1 MSEYIYGG
9 EENFTKEL
17 RPRIFWFTVVL
28 FLSFFIIL
36 ARLWYLQVA
45 QADPLRELAEN
56 NRLRQVSFA
65 GFRGDIYDR
74 NGVLLVTSR
83 PSFDVDII
91 REDIADLDGLLVKLG
106 KIIKLDIASTK
117 KKLFA
122 AQSFV
127 PVTIALDILRDQA
140 GQIEE
145 QKFEL
150 PGVSLSVRPIRI
162 YRYGSFAAHLI
173 GYLGEISR
181 KQLKDPILKGY
192 KGGDIVGKSGV
203 EKSFEPI
210 LRGADGNKIIEVDAT
225 GRELRTIKKVEAG
238 VGKDLYLSLDF
249 ETQRKAEELM
259 EGKQGAIVAMRPQTG
274 EVLAF
279 VSAPGF
285 DLNQFAYGV
294 EPGYWRDLLKNEH
307 HPLNNRPIQGL
318 YAPASTYKIIVALAA
333 LEEGHIETKTKI
345 LCEGYFKLGRRYYRC
360 WNRRGHGYIS
370 LHRALAQ
377 SCDIYFY
384 ELGLKLGVNKIAEWA
399 KHFGL
404 GSITGIALEHER
416 SGLIPT
422 KDWKRKVKKR
432 DWILGETISIAIGQG
447 YNLVTPL
454 QLSTVISSVANGGK
468 MVQPRLLKVSNEQLS
483 DPESLGRRE
492 LPFKKENLDII
503 NWGLYGVVN
512 SRYGTGARSGIIG
525 VKVAGKTGTS
535 QVVTKRSDDYR
546 KLEDIPVKLRDHAL
560 FVGYAPYSNPEISV
574 VVVLEHAGGGGTM
587 AAPIS
592 QKVIKAYLKNLK
604 KIPIVEEVKG

>member
-9 EENFTKEL
+9 EENFTREL
-17 RPRIFWFTVVL
+17 RSRVFWFTAVL
-28 FLSFFIIL
+28 FTSFFIIL
-36 ARLWYLQVA
+36 ARLWFLQVA
-45 QADPLRELAEN
+45 QADPLRELAES
-56 NRLRQVSFA
+56 NRLRQVNFS

-91 REDIADLDGLLVKLG
+91 REDIADLDSLLAKLG
-106 KIIKLDIASTK
+106 KIIKLDIANTK
-117 KKLFA
+117 KKLYA
-122 AQSFV
+122 AQAFV
-127 PVTIALDILRDQA
+127 PVTIALDVLRDQA

-145 QKFEL
+145 QKFDL

-162 YRYGSFAAHLI
+162 YRYGSLAAHLV

-192 KGGDIVGKSGV
+192 KRGDIVGKSGV

-210 LRGADGNKIIEVDAT
+210 LRGAEGKKIIEVDAT
-225 GRELRTIKKVEAG
+225 GRELRTIKRVEAG

-249 ETQRKAEELM
+249 ETQKKAEELM
-259 EGKQGAIVAMRPQTG
+259 EGLQGAIVAMKPATG

-279 VSAPGF
+279 VSSPSF
-285 DLNQFAYGV
+285 DLNEFAYGV
-294 EPGYWRDLLKNEH
+294 EPSYWRDLLKNEH

-333 LEEGHIETKTKI
+333 LEEEVIDTKTKV

-370 LHRALAQ
+370 LHRAIAQ

-399 KHFGL
+399 KKFGL
-404 GSITGIALEHER
+404 GSITGIALDHER

-432 DWILGETISIAIGQG
+432 EWILGETLSVAIGQG
-447 YNLVTPL
+447 FNLVTPL
-454 QLSTVISSVANGGK
+454 QMSTVISTVANGGYI
-468 MVQPRLLKVSNEQLS
+468 VQPRLLKVSDEQS
-483 DPESLGRRE
+483 KDPESLGRRE
-492 LPFKKENLDII
+492 LDVKKENLDII
-503 NWGLYGVVN
+503 NWGLYEVVN
-512 SRYGTGARSGIIG
+512 SRHGTGARSGLIG

-546 KLEDIPVKLRDHAL
+546 KFEDIPVRLRDHAW
-560 FVGYAPYSNPEISV
+560 FVGYAPYSNPEIAV
-574 VVVLEHAGGGGTM
+574 TVILEHAGSGGIA

-592 QKVIKAYLKNLK
+592 QKVIKAYLKNIK
-604 KIPIVEEVKG
+604 KNPVVEEKLG